1 MVPEEEFIMTDVMA
15 SGNQSR
21 ELRSHIVN
29 HKQEAKTVKW
39 KWGDVINAPSLSSV
53 ISFPQ
58 QGSTFS
64 GFFNLTKRRQHPGT
78 CVQIL
83 KPVWNMSHQ
92 TIPSVT
98 TGKKIYDCIHFF
110 KKKMAGYV

>member
-1 MVPEEEFIMTDVMA
+1 MSLFWFMVPEEEFTMADGMA

-21 ELRSHIVN
+21 ELRNHIVN
-29 HKQEAKTVKW
+29 HKQEAETVNW
-39 KWGDVINAPSLSSV
+39 KWGEVVNAPSLSSV

-83 KPVWNMSHQ
+83 KP
-92 TIPSVT
+92 
-98 TGKKIYDCIHFF
+98 
-110 KKKMAGYV
+110 A